1 MWKKFVSSM
10 IAVALLSACGGSSAK
25 TQEVTADDVSAAASK
40 LVEDLGLKDKTDLI
54 EDKIVQGLFFFEDG
68 VVTADSVY
76 IANDKTPD
84 MVGVFATTDV
94 DSCKQAISDYLKN
107 LKQTVQSYSPD
118 EVFKIDNA
126 IIEDNGKEV
135 IVVVCNDIETAKK
148 EVDSLLGK

>member
-1 MWKKFVSSM
+1 MWKKYVSSL
-10 IAVALLSACGGSSAK
+10 IAVTMLAACGSSAK
-25 TQEVTADDVSAAASK
+25 TKEVTADDASSEASK

-94 DSCKQAISDYLKN
+94 DSCKQSITDYLKN